1 MKKITLIL
9 FYSWLVTLTPSCQS
23 PQSVPERGPAV
34 AQQAAEWD
42 KSQPPYSVIFKRSL
56 EIIEPGGS
64 RQGSQPFRKIAE
76 SDLIRYFQEDPTRL
90 SHEREQ
96 VIRDLETESRN
107 TDPTKH
113 LRLVP
118 PAGQPG
124 YSDLVIHVSHP
135 HYVTQRR
142 RSRLVPPADLV
153 KAWSGFLE
161 RAKKQIILN
170 VFDFDLM
177 PVAELLVRKAAEG
190 VSVQVGIDAG
200 VIKTRPEVQR
210 VYDHLRDNGV
220 QVTAVRSVGLNHQKM
235 AAIDWE
241 DVDTAAALL
250 SSGNLTQSCLGPE
263 GDLIALDPRPKES
276 IPNANH
282 VITMR
287 SWLLATLIH
296 HELTKT
302 LSPNYLLR
310 GAQYPTTGTYQIT
323 GPGVD
328 PNTLEAYPEP
338 SLLITFTPGGAYR
351 GVSKNLLTHIIDRS
365 TGPIR
370 MAQFAFSSE
379 HVAQALLARAQRDVR
394 AGGKFDF
401 LSVSDTPFAMQDW
414 NQFLKMSGW
423 RLIRDEKGKRYE
435 EVMDSPWR
443 SVMPPKA
450 YAKLRSNIRVA
461 PEVYGNKVLSWQK
474 QKYHVSAKVHHKV
487 MRAGDFAVLGTSF
500 NFSQN
505 AEINNEQIVVFRSA
519 QMADVADGIARWLH
533 AQSVRSV
540 TEEAHRRNRFGL
552 PKDEIGK
559 SPEDRQIQ
567 QEASESKR
575 EMVPSGS

>member
-1 MKKITLIL
+1 MKKIIYVCLYSGLLL
-9 FYSWLVTLTPSCQS
+9 FALSCQS
-23 PQSVPERGPAV
+23 PQSVSSRKPAL
-34 AQQAAEWD
+34 AQQTEEWD
-42 KSQPPYSVIFKRSL
+42 KSQPPYSVIFRRSL
-56 EIIEPGGS
+56 EIIEPEAS
-64 RQGSQPFRKIAE
+64 RQRSQPFKKIAE
-76 SDLIRYFQEDPTRL
+76 SDLIRYFQEDPARL
-90 SHEREQ
+90 SYEREQ

-135 HYVTQRR
+135 HFVTHRR
-142 RSRLVPPADLV
+142 RSKLVPAADLV
-153 KAWSGFLE
+153 KAWNEFLD

-170 VFDFDLM
+170 VFDFDLL
-177 PVAELLVRKAAEG
+177 PVAELLAKKAAEG
-190 VSVQVGIDAG
+190 VDVQVGIDAG
-200 VIKTRPEVQR
+200 VIKARPEVQR
-210 VYDHLRDNGV
+210 VYDYLAEKGV
-220 QVTAVRSVGLNHQKM
+220 RVTAVRSVGLNHQKM
-235 AAIDWE
+235 AAIDWD
-241 DVDTAAALL
+241 DVETAAALL

-263 GDLIALDPRPKES
+263 GDLVALIPRPKES

-328 PNTLEAYPEP
+328 PNTFEPYPDP

-365 TGPIR
+365 NGPIR

-379 HVAQALLARAQRDVR
+379 HVAQALFARAQRDIR
-394 AGGKFDF
+394 SGRQFDF

-423 RLIRDEKGKRYE
+423 RLIRNESEKRYE
-435 EVMDSPWR
+435 EVGESSWR
-443 SVMPPKA
+443 SLMSPKA
-450 YAKLRSNIRVA
+450 YAKFRSNIRIA
-461 PEVYGNKVLSWQK
+461 PEAYGNKVLSWQK

-540 TEEAHRRNRFGL
+540 TEEALRRNRFGG

-567 QEASESKR
+567 QEA
-575 EMVPSGS
+575 P